1 MILHSGVSPCLVT
14 CLFLLFSVDNIEV
27 RKGFQSLDTT
37 VKLLQPFRLLFIDL
51 FLLREIIEIF
61 RGFID
66 EIFALLNM

>member
-1 MILHSGVSPCLVT
+1 M
-14 CLFLLFSVDNIEV
+14 V

-61 RGFID
+61 RGIID
-66 EIFALLNM
+66 KIFALLNM